1 MTARHRVIAR
11 CCARRCGPTSRLRLR
26 PDPVDGLSVPEEQI
40 LPWLGGRSFAEARAD
55 FDSDGYL
62 IFENVLPAEKVQRVR
77 AALRPFLDADVAG
90 RNDFEGLKSNRV
102 YAMLA
107 KWREFADL
115 VTHPLP
121 LTFAEADL
129 GRSCLLSACLA
140 INLHPGETVQPWHFD
155 DNHLRVPRPRPSFGV
170 STFWAIDP
178 MTEDNGATE
187 ILPGS
192 HLWETNSI
200 EGANR
205 AADFANIK
213 IRDVDDDPA
222 PRGDAIKAVMPAGS
236 LMVTKGTLWHRGGAN
251 RSDKPR
257 LIVTPQYCPGW
268 ARQLEN
274 MAMTMTVEQAAALPE
289 RARELIGYSI
299 HPPFMGYVDGMHPKR
314 VLDKTSA

>member
-1 MTARHRVIAR
+1 MADEFVSEDQIA
-11 CCARRCGPTSRLRLR
+11 S
-26 PDPVDGLSVPEEQI
+26 
-40 LPWLGGRSFAEARAD
+40 WLGGRSFAEARAD
-55 FDSDGYL
+55 FDRDGYL
-62 IFENVLPAEKVQRVR
+62 IFENVLPTEKVERVR
-77 AALRPFLDADVAG
+77 AALQPYLETDLTG

-107 KWREFADL
+107 KSLEFVDL

-121 LTFAEADL
+121 LAFAEADL

-140 INLHPGETVQPWHFD
+140 INLHPGETVQPWHYD
-155 DNHLRVPRPRPSFGV
+155 DNHLRLPRPRSSWGV

-192 HLWETNSI
+192 HLWEANSI
-200 EGANR
+200 EGANS
-205 AADFANIK
+205 AADFANTE
-213 IRDVDDDPA
+213 IRDVSDDPA
-222 PRGDAIKAVMPAGS
+222 LRSDAIKALMPAGS
-236 LMVTKGTLWHRGGAN
+236 LMITKGTLWHRGGAN
-251 RSDKPR
+251 RSEQPR

-274 MAMTMTVEQAAALPE
+274 MAMTMTPEQAAALPE

-314 VLDKTSA
+314 VLDKTPA